1 MSQEYREFE
10 RTSTVAA
17 NPYIGP
23 RVRRYLGEMQGHL
36 REAGFAGDFFIV
48 QSSGGLFDTADA
60 QRACIRMLELG
71 PAAGVIGTNVLC
83 DATGIRSAIAFDMG
97 GTTAKAGVIHDG
109 QVLMTGN
116 AMIGGYVSGLPV
128 QMPMV
133 DIQEV
138 GTGGG
143 SIARVEAGGALRVGP
158 QSAGA
163 EPGPVCYGLGGQE
176 PTITDAN
183 LVLGRLSA
191 DRFLGGEMPLDVAAA
206 LAALRERTA
215 DPLNLDPIA
224 AAEGILRIATTKMS
238 HVVRWVTT
246 ERGLDAAD
254 FTLVAYGGA
263 GPLHAA
269 MIARELRIGRVVIP
283 IAPGHFSAFGM
294 LVTDLRRDFVSTWFT
309 PLAAAPFGRMEEI
322 CRAMEDE
329 GREAVRRSG
338 IATANVTVSRAAD
351 MRYVGQEHAVTVE
364 LPMELFRNEDRAG
377 IKRRFDATHDV
388 RYGHAAERE
397 PAEIVSLRSASA
409 DYSTSRASSTSLPG
423 AICRPVRLREAAG
436 RCRSTGAVLSRRR
449 FSIGR
454 GCSPAIA
461 SPGRRWSRSTRRRRS
476 SSRAMRSPSTNTA
489 ISSSRSQGAEDERR
503 RAAPFRDQGRSGDHR
518 DRAQLS
524 HRRHRGNEDQ
534 PDAPRL
540 TT

>member
-1 MSQEYREFE
+1 
-10 RTSTVAA
+10 
-17 NPYIGP
+17 
-23 RVRRYLGEMQGHL
+23 
-36 REAGFAGDFFIV
+36 
-48 QSSGGLFDTADA
+48 
-60 QRACIRMLELG
+60 
-71 PAAGVIGTNVLC
+71 
-83 DATGIRSAIAFDMG
+83 
-97 GTTAKAGVIHDG
+97 
-109 QVLMTGN
+109 
-116 AMIGGYVSGLPV
+116 MIGGYVSGLPV

-143 SIARVEAGGALRVGP
+143 SIARVETGGALRVGP

-206 LAALRERTA
+206 VAALRKRIA

-294 LVTDLRRDFVSTWFT
+294 LVTDFRRDFVSTWFT
-309 PLAAAPFGRMEEI
+309 PLAAASFGRMEEI
-322 CRAMEDE
+322 YRAMEDE
-329 GREAVRRSG
+329 GRAAVRRSG
-338 IATANVTVSRAAD
+338 IATANVTASRAAD
-351 MRYVGQEHAVTVE
+351 MRYVGQEHAVTFE

-397 PAEIVSLRSASA
+397 PAEIVSLRSTVTGLLNKPRFEHIIAGSDA
-409 DYSTSRASSTSLPG
+409 PPCEAARGS
-423 AICRPVRLREAAG
+423 RPV
-436 RCRSTGAVLSRRR
+436 S
-449 FSIGR
+449 FDGR
-454 GCSPAIA
+454 GFVSTPIFDRARLLAGNRLAGPALVEEHASTTVVFPGDALTVDEYGNLIIAIA
-461 SPGRRWSRSTRRRRS
+461 RS
-476 SSRAMRSPSTNTA
+476 
-489 ISSSRSQGAEDERR
+489 
-503 RAAPFRDQGRSGDHR
+503 
-518 DRAQLS
+518 
-524 HRRHRGNEDQ
+524 
-534 PDAPRL
+534 
-540 TT
+540 